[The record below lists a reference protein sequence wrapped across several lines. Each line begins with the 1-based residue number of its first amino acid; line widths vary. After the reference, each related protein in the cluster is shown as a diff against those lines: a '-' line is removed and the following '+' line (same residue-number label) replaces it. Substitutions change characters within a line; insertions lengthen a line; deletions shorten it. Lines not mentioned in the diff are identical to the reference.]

1 MKKWV
6 QTALE
11 AAEQAKAARLKAAE
25 IAHSLAEVTH
35 ALEVTQ
41 ARVERALIKRAGGEK
56 ELAPTAADRERIFI
70 LAREADEQTTTLRQK
85 QANLRL
91 ALERE
96 KAALRYW
103 EQILDIARWAL
114 QAGASTEA

>member
-11 AAEQAKAARLKAAE
+11 AAEQAKASRLKAAK

-41 ARVERALIKRAGGEK
+41 ARVERALIKRAG
-56 ELAPTAADRERIFI
+56 
-70 LAREADEQTTTLRQK
+70 
-85 QANLRL
+85 
-91 ALERE
+91 
-96 KAALRYW
+96 W